1 MTSTIT
7 GIGSG
12 FDISGWISQLVS
24 AKKASTI
31 TPLRQKLSALEEKNT
46 ALDKLQSKF
55 STLQSAIKTFTNTM
69 YDSSSDMWTNTKIES
84 SNSAYA
90 TATSSGVV
98 TAASVD
104 IEVEQVATAT
114 VAKSAHS
121 LGAVSKETIE
131 QTKFKDLANGQAREG
146 SFSMFLNG
154 KEYTVE
160 IEESDTLKNVIDK
173 ISEASGNLIQANV
186 DDNGIFSIKAYKKES
201 DGEGGYTYSEDTSAK
216 LSLGSSADKSNFASA
231 LKMHEEIGTYG
242 YNSSYALSTVNTN
255 VAMRNSASGLGEIR
269 FFDEEGNDAESGTV
283 SINGVEFTIDE
294 NTTLNNLIS
303 RINGNSDT
311 HVKASYDS
319 LTNKL
324 ILTSTETGANNISL
338 TEKGTNLLN
347 VLGLTTGSGED
358 EVIAEG
364 SQELGRNAKV
374 KINGNEVISASNTIT
389 GESSGITNLSI
400 TVKKPTSEF
409 SKNPEDESK
418 VTLDIESDY
427 SQVKSALKTF
437 VDAYNDVITT
447 AKTMGDKDGVL
458 KHDASLTSLVSQIR
472 AIGSQ
477 VVSNDGMYTM
487 LSQIGI
493 STTSTDTTKL
503 SINESKLDEA
513 LSQNFDS
520 VKLLLS
526 DGYVNKSD
534 TGLLDK
540 MMSTVSSVLDPTSGY
555 FANKSESIDKQIS
568 FMNTSLEKANTRL
581 TAYETRI
588 TNQFNKMDSTISAL
602 TSQLSTF
609 QAYMR

>member
-283 SINGVEFTIDE
+283 SINGVEFTID
-294 NTTLNNLIS
+294 
-303 RINGNSDT
+303 
-311 HVKASYDS
+311 
-319 LTNKL
+319 
-324 ILTSTETGANNISL
+324 
-338 TEKGTNLLN
+338 
-347 VLGLTTGSGED
+347 
-358 EVIAEG
+358 
-364 SQELGRNAKV
+364 
-374 KINGNEVISASNTIT
+374 
-389 GESSGITNLSI
+389 
-400 TVKKPTSEF
+400 
-409 SKNPEDESK
+409 
-418 VTLDIESDY
+418 
-427 SQVKSALKTF
+427 
-437 VDAYNDVITT
+437 
-447 AKTMGDKDGVL
+447 
-458 KHDASLTSLVSQIR
+458 
-472 AIGSQ
+472 
-477 VVSNDGMYTM
+477 
-487 LSQIGI
+487 
-493 STTSTDTTKL
+493 
-503 SINESKLDEA
+503 
-513 LSQNFDS
+513 
-520 VKLLLS
+520 
-526 DGYVNKSD
+526 
-534 TGLLDK
+534 
-540 MMSTVSSVLDPTSGY
+540 
-555 FANKSESIDKQIS
+555 
-568 FMNTSLEKANTRL
+568 
-581 TAYETRI
+581 
-588 TNQFNKMDSTISAL
+588 
-602 TSQLSTF
+602 
-609 QAYMR
+609 